1 MKYFL
6 GSLESA
12 IMEVLWT
19 RGPATVREVV
29 DELCRRRPL
38 AYTTVMTVMNRLT
51 TDGYLRRTA
60 GTSNSFRYHPRQDRD
75 SFAADCSRSNIHAL
89 VDRYGDVALV
99 QFLQALDTLPADKLQ
114 RLKRHAGKKNR
125 E

>member
-19 RGPATVREVV
+19 RGSATVREVV
-29 DELCRRRPL
+29 DELHRHRRL

-51 TDGYLRRTA
+51 ADGYLRRTA
-60 GTSNSFRYHPRQDRD
+60 GPSNSFRYHPQQDRD
-75 SFAADCSRSNIHAL
+75 AFAAACSRKNIHAL

-99 QFLQALDTLPADKLQ
+99 QFLQTLDTLPPEKLQ
-114 RLKRHAGKKNR
+114 RLKRHAGKKR
-125 E
+125 HA

>member
-12 IMEVLWT
+12 IMDVLWT
-19 RGPATVREVV
+19 RGPSTVREVV
-29 DELCRRRPL
+29 DELRGRRL
-38 AYTTVMTVMNRLT
+38 AYTTIMTVMNRLA

-60 GTSNSFRYHPRQDRD
+60 GPSNSYRYHAQQDRE
-75 SFAADCSRSNIHAL
+75 SFAAVCSRNNIHAL

-99 QFLQALDTLPADKLQ
+99 QFLQTLDTLPAEKLQ
-114 RLKRHAGKKNR
+114 RLKRHAGKKR
-125 E
+125 HE